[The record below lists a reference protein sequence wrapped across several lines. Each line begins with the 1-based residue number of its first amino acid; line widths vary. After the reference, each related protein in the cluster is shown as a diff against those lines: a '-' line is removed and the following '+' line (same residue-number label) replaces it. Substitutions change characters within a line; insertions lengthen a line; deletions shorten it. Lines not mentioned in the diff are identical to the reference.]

1 MYTLLFR
8 SRFLL
13 LYACCLLLGLFTPL
27 SALAEPAGT
36 LYVINGLTSGEDT
49 RQPGDDVKKIE
60 PFSDSLYQY
69 TDFANG
75 FSLRYPSGMIADAS
89 LSAVRTLFTDGQTD
103 ILVFYDSLADKQSS
117 AAELI
122 EYGNRFRYN
131 TADHRIETDKTLYI
145 NGRQVHLL
153 KWTRRQL
160 SRVAG
165 DKNHYVSA
173 EIVKNPYEVYTL
185 LIKSA
190 KPIENELELIQSV
203 SLFPPQGHPGIYKRQ
218 SASTTPLNEETRAF
232 LHTYFDPDSS
242 FHWGVFEPSAP
253 YNMTNLLRLEE
264 SFGYRF
270 PFVIRYQSLDEN
282 MPLQGLQNAYQHQT
296 YVELTLQTLLQEAG
310 VNALKLGAS
319 GQTNAGIV
327 YDMLDGQYDDYL
339 AEYARRL
346 KEFNHPVLFRLNN
359 EMNGD
364 WCWYSAYYTGKDAD
378 LYIALWR
385 YIQTVFANHGVDNVI
400 WVWNPHDLSRPDF
413 KWNHYLMYYPGDEYV
428 DLIGLTGYNTGTYF
442 PGERWREFKDIYTPL
457 YSEYASLFN
466 KPFLITEF
474 GSNSVGGDKAAWIR
488 GMFDQM
494 ADFPRI
500 KAAIWWSGIDYDQLG
515 QPGRIYLINET
526 EEIIQVFRERLKEYE
541 PKRQPPDQNPDHKE
555 SG

>member
-1 MYTLLFR
+1 MYPLFLKPR
-8 SRFLL
+8 LL
-13 LYACCLLLGLFTPL
+13 LLGACCLLLGLSVPL
-27 SALAEPAGT
+27 FALADPAGT
-36 LYVINGLTSGEDT
+36 LYVINGVTTGEDT
-49 RQPGDDVKKIE
+49 HAAGDDVKKIE
-60 PFSDSLYQY
+60 PASDSLYQY

-75 FSLRYPSGMIADAS
+75 FSLRYPSGMVADAS

-103 ILVFYDSLADKQSS
+103 ILVFYDSLAGKQSS
-117 AAELI
+117 ATELI
-122 EYGNRFRYN
+122 EYGNRFRNN
-131 TADHRIETDKTLYI
+131 TADHQIQADQTLYI

-160 SRVAG
+160 SRVPG

-173 EIVKNPYEVYTL
+173 EIVKNAYEVYTVF
-185 LIKSA
+185 IKSSH
-190 KPIENELELIQSV
+190 PIENELDLIRSV
-203 SLFPPQGHPGIYKRQ
+203 SLFPPQGHAGIYKRQ
-218 SASTTPLNEETRAF
+218 GTSVTPLNEETRAF
-232 LHTYFDPDSS
+232 LRTYFAPGSP

-253 YNMTNLLRLEE
+253 HNMTNLFRLEE
-264 SFGYRF
+264 NFGYHF
-270 PFVIRYQSLDEN
+270 PFIIRYQSLDEN

-319 GQTNAGIV
+319 GQVNAGIV

-385 YIQTVFANHGVDNVI
+385 YIQTVFASYGVDNVLWI
-400 WVWNPHDLSRPDF
+400 WNPHDLSRPDF

-457 YSEYASLFN
+457 YGEYTGLFN

-474 GSNSVGGDKAAWIR
+474 GANSVGGDKAAWIN
-488 GMFDQM
+488 GMFDHI

-500 KAAIWWSGIDYDQLG
+500 KAAIWWSGIDYDQAG
-515 QPGRIYLINET
+515 RPGRIYLIDEDD
-526 EEIIQVFRERLKEYE
+526 EIIKTFHDRLKAY
-541 PKRQPPDQNPDHKE
+541 KE
-555 SG
+555 KATP